1 MSGKNLTGFTAM
13 EREKTEELLRK
24 YYDGLTSSEEE
35 ARLRELLDASEAD
48 DVFATDRILLSAGN
62 TGVPEPSAEF
72 MSNLEAVTLQVVHS
86 GVRRRPYRYALS
98 IAAGIALL
106 LGSYFIFSTVTD
118 SEPYD
123 TFSDPELAMAEVR
136 NILLNVSQNMNT
148 GTGALSTISTMSVL
162 PGAMNE
168 MGRTVRSVD
177 RSLSRLRYLN
187 DLNPAGDEKNKNNE

>member
-1 MSGKNLTGFTAM
+1 M

-24 YYDGLTSSEEE
+24 YYEGLTSEEE
-35 ARLRELLDASEAD
+35 ETRLRDLLDAPEAD
-48 DVFATDRILLSAGN
+48 DVFASDRILVSAGRSV
-62 TGVPEPSAEF
+62 VPEPSAEF
-72 MSNLEAVTLQVVHS
+72 MRNLEAVTLHGEQLA
-86 GVRRRPYRYALS
+86 VRHRPYRFAIS
-98 IAAGIALL
+98 VAAGIALL
-106 LGSYFIFSTVTD
+106 LGSYYIFSTTTSSD
-118 SEPYD
+118 PAD

-148 GTGALSTISTMSVL
+148 GTGALNTISTMSVL

-187 DLNPAGDEKNKNNE
+187 VLNPTGEEKDKNNE

>member
-1 MSGKNLTGFTAM
+1 M

-35 ARLRELLDASEAD
+35 ARLRDLLDASGAD
-48 DVFATDRILLSAGN
+48 DVFASDRILLSAGR
-62 TGVPEPSAEF
+62 TVVPEPSVEF
-72 MSNLEAVTLQVVHS
+72 MRNLEAVTLH
-86 GVRRRPYRYALS
+86 GEHPRVRRRPYRHALS
-98 IAAGIALL
+98 LAAGIALL
-106 LGSYFIFSTVTD
+106 LGSYFIFRTVNA
-118 SEPYD
+118 SEPAD

-187 DLNPAGDEKNKNNE
+187 VLNPTGEEKDKNNE